1 MLLDLSSPAC
11 CLSESGMFGSRTGF
25 GGLENRLSKAIVP
38 GCGVVRKRR
47 REVEEGRAPPLPAV
61 RSGGRRRRRRRRA
74 RPRWGRLGEE
84 EEEGRAPQ

>member
-1 MLLDLSSPAC
+1 
-11 CLSESGMFGSRTGF
+11 MFGSRTGF
-25 GGLENRLSKAIVP
+25 GGLENKLSKAIVP
-38 GCGVVRKRR
+38 GCGVVRRR

-61 RSGGRRRRRRRRA
+61 RSGGRRRRRRRA